1 MQDEQCGFA
10 ASHFI
15 LRLLH
20 GRHAWLRC
28 SWFADL
34 LSFLGGFGGR
44 SEVLLAG
51 DTELAVLGRL
61 AEDVDPTAEDELAG
75 RAW

>member
-28 SWFADL
+28 SWFAER

-44 SEVLLAG
+44 SEAVAG
-51 DTELAVLGRL
+51 ETEVEDLGRL
-61 AEDVDPTAEDELAG
+61 PDEADPTADEELAG